1 MIFFYRKKF
10 VSVYGIEIGSILNSL
25 VGYQPYS
32 KVMCQFSKY
41 KWESGKLASENSVPY
56 LNLFL
61 PKFSKTKWEF

>member
-32 KVMCQFSKY
+32 KVMCRFNKY
-41 KWESGKLASENSVPY
+41 KWPLLVVGQNV
-56 LNLFL
+56 N
-61 PKFSKTKWEF
+61 KTPIAVERSNIQKWEF